1 MKQVH
6 VYIKGDVIGV
16 GFRAW
21 TKIQAKMISVNGWI
35 RNSFE
40 HPDKFGNG
48 GGVEALFQGEDAK
61 VEEIVEKI
69 KEGPPVSRVDDVE
82 LYWQNIKEVFEG
94 FEIRK

>member
-21 TKIQAKMISVNGWI
+21 TKIQAKLIGVSGWV
-35 RNSFE
+35 RNVFE
-40 HPDKFGNG
+40 HPDKFGPS
-48 GGVEALFQGEDAK
+48 GGVEAVFQGEDAK
-61 VEEIVEKI
+61 VEEIVERVKD
-69 KEGPPVSRVDDVE
+69 GPPVSRVDDTE
-82 LYWQNIKEVFEG
+82 LYWQHIKEVFEG

>member
-1 MKQVH
+1 
-6 VYIKGDVIGV
+6 
-16 GFRAW
+16 
-21 TKIQAKMISVNGWI
+21 
-35 RNSFE
+35 
-40 HPDKFGNG
+40 
-48 GGVEALFQGEDAK
+48 K

>member
-1 MKQVH
+1 MK
-6 VYIKGDVIGV
+6 IKFIGAARTV
-16 GFRAW
+16 TGSKHLITTR
-21 TKIQAKMISVNGWI
+21 NGKTI
-35 RNSFE
+35 LL
-40 HPDKFGNG
+40 DCG
-48 GGVEALFQGEDAK
+48 LFQGEDAK